1 MIDIKF
7 SKQRELTLNYVL
19 RSDQHPTAESVY
31 ESLKKDNP
39 NLSLGTVYRN
49 LSQLEEHG
57 LLRKVNIPGMPVRYD
72 GNLAPHDHFVCE
84 NCGKIIDIE
93 PSEINVIPNK
103 SLEGSSING
112 CYIVLSGLCKDCN
125 K

>member
-7 SKQRELTLNYVL
+7 SKQRELTLNFVL
-19 RSDQHPTAESVY
+19 NSVEHPTAEFVY

-57 LLRKVNIPGMPVRYD
+57 LIRKVNIPGMPVRYD
-72 GNLAPHDHFVCE
+72 GNLSTHDHFVCE
-84 NCGKIIDIE
+84 SCGKIVDIDS
-93 PSEINVIPNK
+93 SEINISPSK
-103 SLEGSSING
+103 SLEGVAINK
-112 CYIVLSGLCKDCN
+112 YHVVLSGLCRDCN